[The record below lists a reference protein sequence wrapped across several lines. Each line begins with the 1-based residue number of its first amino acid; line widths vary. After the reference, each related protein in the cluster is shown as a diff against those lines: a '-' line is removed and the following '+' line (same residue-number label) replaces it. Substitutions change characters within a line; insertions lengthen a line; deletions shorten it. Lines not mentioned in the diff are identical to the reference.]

1 MVDTKH
7 IKIKLIHMILKE
19 IKKKFIM
26 IFSLKIH
33 IMREVISAQKLMKK
47 LIKNIRK
54 NIISIKVEIDIEK
67 VGMIGPMLKLRKI
80 FTVNWINRNN
90 KIKIIKNLP
99 VGLSRKE
106 VNLIKVKIHI
116 RKDKDQE

>member
-80 FTVNWINRNN
+80 FTVN
-90 KIKIIKNLP
+90 
-99 VGLSRKE
+99 
-106 VNLIKVKIHI
+106 
-116 RKDKDQE
+116 

>member
-99 VGLSRKE
+99 VGLSRKV